1 MVHGTRHIVHIINSK
16 PTYIVSSV
24 ILFILHEARRIL
36 FCTNLLTKWVNK
48 QVNNNINN
56 DNNNNNFSEDMK
68 TEKKNGKKYNN
79 NKQTNNNN
87 KKSKYNSSISA
98 AWKNVKF
105 VFL

>member
-16 PTYIVSSV
+16 STYIVSSV
-24 ILFILHEARRIL
+24 ILFILHEARRML

-68 TEKKNGKKYNN
+68 TEKKRKKVQQQQT
-79 NKQTNNNN
+79 NKQQQQ
-87 KKSKYNSSISA
+87 KKQI
-98 AWKNVKF
+98 
-105 VFL
+105 

>member
-24 ILFILHEARRIL
+24 ILFILHEARRML
-36 FCTNLLTKWVNK
+36 FCTNSLTKWVNK

-68 TEKKNGKKYNN
+68 TEKKRKKVQQQQT
-79 NKQTNNNN
+79 NKQQQQ
-87 KKSKYNSSISA
+87 KKQI
-98 AWKNVKF
+98 
-105 VFL
+105 

>member
-24 ILFILHEARRIL
+24 ILFILHEARGML

-56 DNNNNNFSEDMK
+56 DNNNNFSDDMK

-87 KKSKYNSSISA
+87 KKKQI
-98 AWKNVKF
+98 
-105 VFL
+105 

>member
-24 ILFILHEARRIL
+24 ILFILHEARGML

-56 DNNNNNFSEDMK
+56 DNNNNFSDDMK

-87 KKSKYNSSISA
+87 KKNKYNSSISA